1 MHLQGRGHKPTVLPP
16 QSERAGQAG
25 SRYVVRESLRLPT
38 RLKGEGVAAFSS
50 RVV

>member
-25 SRYVVRESLRLPT
+25 SRYVVRESLPAPDSV
-38 RLKGEGVAAFSS
+38 KGGGCCRFF
-50 RVV
+50 